1 MSDPDQKDLNMK
13 IIHRKRSCRQGSI
26 LVLSCIMLIVAFI
39 LVAFVL
45 NLGYILLVKEELQ
58 KAADSAA
65 LAGASQILVAQSAS
79 SPLIDS
85 RASSD
90 INLAISEAKKF
101 CLKNSARVANL
112 KLLDSDI
119 VVGYSNNPANPQS
132 ELTHWSSGQPYPN
145 AVKVIVRRDST
156 ANAPLPLFLSSFL
169 GMSTWNGQSTATA
182 CASRRFNVTGFNT
195 STINAP
201 LLPVTI
207 SVADWNAFVS
217 TGKSPDG
224 KIYDDFSADNP
235 LSSKNV
241 PPSNVSSKSD
251 RIPEF
256 ELIGPDWICIGP
268 DASDTNTLRNWIDNG
283 ASPADLASF
292 GAQGMQEATS
302 SPKVPGV
309 KSTVTKNLQAAI
321 GQSRVIPIH
330 SSCDGKN
337 YQLAGF
343 AGVVIV
349 DASGNGSHL
358 RIRFQPATVRTP
370 TATIS
375 GESWNGTNSFIYTT
389 SPLALVQ

>member
-1 MSDPDQKDLNMK
+1 M
-13 IIHRKRSCRQGSI
+13 
-26 LVLSCIMLIVAFI
+26 LSCVMLFVALT

-45 NLGYILLVKEELQ
+45 NIGYILLVKVELQ

-65 LAGASQILVAQSAS
+65 LAGASQILVAQSES
-79 SPLIDS
+79 SSLIDS

-90 INLAISEAKKF
+90 IALAISEAKKF
-101 CLKNSARVANL
+101 CEKNSARVSNL

-119 VVGYSNNPANPQS
+119 VVGCLKNPADPQS
-132 ELTHWSSGQPYPN
+132 QVTNWSPGQPYPN
-145 AVKVIVRRDST
+145 AVKVIVRRDNI
-156 ANAPLPLFLSSFL
+156 ANTPLPLFLSSFL
-169 GMSTWNGQSTATA
+169 GMSIWNGQSTATA
-182 CASRRFNVTGFNT
+182 CASRRFNVTGFNS

-207 SVADWNAFVS
+207 SVTEWNKFAS
-217 TGKSPDG
+217 TGKSPDD
-224 KIYDDFSADNP
+224 IVYDDFSADTP
-235 LSSKNV
+235 LSSKNT
-241 PPSNVSSKSD
+241 PSNNVRSERDS
-251 RIPEF
+251 IPEF
-256 ELIGPDWICIGP
+256 EVKGPDWICIGP

-292 GAQGMQEATS
+292 GAQGMQSATS
-302 SPKVPGV
+302 SPRVPGA

-321 GQSRVIPIH
+321 GQYRVIPIH
-330 SSCDGKN
+330 SFCDGEN

-349 DASGNGSHL
+349 DASGNGSNL
-358 RIRFQPATVRTP
+358 RVRFQPATIRTP

-375 GESWNGTNSFIYTT
+375 GESWSGTNSFIYTT